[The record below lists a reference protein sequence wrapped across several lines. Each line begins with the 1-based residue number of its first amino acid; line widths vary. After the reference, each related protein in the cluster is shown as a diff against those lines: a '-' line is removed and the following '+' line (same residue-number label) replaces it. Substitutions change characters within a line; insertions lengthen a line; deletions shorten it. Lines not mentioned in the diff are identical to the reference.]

1 MVEKQISSI
10 KSLETRI
17 SKLKSEIAVYKKDLT
32 VLKELKSSLLH
43 EYNKL
48 LAVEKILR
56 RKIVGVSC
64 Y

>member
-1 MVEKQISSI
+1 
-10 KSLETRI
+10 
-17 SKLKSEIAVYKKDLT
+17 LKSEIAVYKKDLT